1 MNSRQID
8 ILLHEGIFPHPFLKR
23 ELVETHISYV
33 LLGSGY
39 AYKFKKSIRY
49 SFADFSTVAKRK
61 YFCEREVVLNNRLS
75 RGLYLG
81 VVPVYQKASQ
91 IIVDGREGR
100 IIDYAVKMK
109 RLQSG
114 KQMHLML
121 AEGLVTQKHIRQLA
135 LMIRKFHA
143 EAEVIHT
150 PFQQDHFSTRFNDLL
165 SISEFVQSALGRKYV
180 AILSKAIR
188 ISDAFLH
195 KHSDLFIK
203 RFEKG
208 YVRDVHGDLHS
219 RNIFLYA
226 QPIIFDCLEFNDEF
240 RKTDVLDE
248 LAFFCMDLDS
258 EGYVGLSK
266 AFTDHY
272 FSGRA
277 KEFGV
282 EEHLLFAYYKCY
294 RANVRAKVNALRA
307 MKPDVSVK
315 KGSAED
321 VQKYLDLM
329 EGYLSFL
336 E

>member
-8 ILLHEGIFPHPFLKR
+8 LLRHEGVFPHPFLKR

-49 SFADFSTVAKRK
+49 SFADFSTLAKRK
-61 YFCEREVVLNNRLS
+61 YYCEREVLLNNRLS
-75 RGLYLG
+75 KGLYLG
-81 VVPVYQKASQ
+81 VVPVCQRASQ
-91 IIVDGREGR
+91 LIVDSKDGT

-109 RLQSG
+109 RLQSA

-121 AEGLVTQKHIRQLA
+121 DEGLVTQKHIRQLA

-143 EAEVIHT
+143 GAEVVHST
-150 PFQQDHFSTRFNDLL
+150 FQEDHFANRFNDLL
-165 SISEFVQSALGRKYV
+165 SISAFVQSSLGRKYV
-180 AILSKAIR
+180 AILRKAVR

-195 KHSDLFIK
+195 KHRDLFIR
-203 RFEKG
+203 RFDEG

-248 LAFFCMDLDS
+248 LAFFCMDLDA
-258 EGYVGLSK
+258 EGYFALSK
-266 AFTDHY
+266 SFTDFY
-272 FSGRA
+272 FSGR
-277 KEFGV
+277 KEEFGLD
-282 EEHLLFAYYKCY
+282 EHLLFSYYKCY

-307 MKPDVSVK
+307 MKPDVAVR
-315 KGSAED
+315 KGSIAD
-321 VQKYLDLM
+321 VRKYLDLM
-329 EGYLSFL
+329 EGYLEIL